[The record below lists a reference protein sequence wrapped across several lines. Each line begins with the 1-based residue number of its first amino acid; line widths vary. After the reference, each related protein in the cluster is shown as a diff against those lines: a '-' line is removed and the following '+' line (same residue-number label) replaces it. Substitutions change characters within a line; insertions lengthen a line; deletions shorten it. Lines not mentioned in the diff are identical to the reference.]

1 MVLLISLHWQP
12 LFLVISSKKVPQFS
26 FSYEILNLLF
36 QIITLVR
43 VMPMVA
49 VEVTILVLIALIR
62 ISLYL
67 LWPLQGW
74 DVLDLHE
81 NLIKWCVQGCIM

>member
-1 MVLLISLHWQP
+1 M
-12 LFLVISSKKVPQFS
+12 ISSKKVPQLS
-26 FSYEILNLLF
+26 LSYEILNLLF
-36 QIITLVR
+36 QIITLVC
-43 VMPMVA
+43 VMPMVP

-74 DVLDLHE
+74 AVLDLHE